1 LEDDFVFN
9 TRWGIPPW
17 KIDFRP
23 ARSPLPQEVD
33 FAVVGGG
40 FTGLSAAAWLRRMEP
55 RKSVALFES
64 GSIGAGSSGHTG
76 GMALTETSAGNLPGL
91 GDVLSGFSSI
101 LKDLEIQCDL
111 TLPGVWEVARSGT
124 LPDSAI
130 SWKDSGNLRVARE
143 VPGGAIDPGKLVSG
157 LGRAAE
163 AAGALIFENIFV
175 DDITFEDP
183 LRLKISGGQVRAH
196 AVLLATNAMSLELT
210 CLVQRSQ
217 PKFTLAVATKPLSS
231 SEFRDLGWES
241 RTPFYTIDFPYLWG
255 RPMRDGGVVFGSG
268 LVHLKDWREFVNI
281 DIAAGQAAELIAS
294 LERRVRNLH
303 PVLKNI
309 EFTHRWGGPIL
320 IANGWRPVFSRH
332 PQSAQAVVLGG
343 YSGHGV
349 AQSVYLG
356 RWAAEAMCGKRPLP
370 DWDSLG
376 PGEPLPWP

>member
-1 LEDDFVFN
+1 MFN
-9 TRWGIPPW
+9 TQWGIPPW
-17 KIDFRP
+17 TIDFRP
-23 ARSPLPQEVD
+23 THSSLPQEVD

-64 GSIGAGSSGHTG
+64 GLIGAGSSGHSG
-76 GMALTETSAGNLPGL
+76 GMTLTETSAGDLPGL

-101 LKDLEIQCDL
+101 LRDLEIQCDL
-111 TLPGVWEVARSGT
+111 TLPGVWEIARNST

-130 SWKDSGNLRVARE
+130 SWRDSGELRVARE
-143 VPGGAIDPGKLVSG
+143 APGGTIDPGKLVSG

-163 AAGALIFENIFV
+163 SGGALIFENTFV
-175 DDITFEDP
+175 DDIAFEEP
-183 LRLKISGGQVRAH
+183 LRLQVAGGQVRAH
-196 AVLLATNAMSLELT
+196 AVLLATNAMSLELAG
-210 CLVQRSQ
+210 LARRSQ

-231 SEFRDLGWES
+231 SQFRDLGWES
-241 RTPFYTIDFPYLWG
+241 GTPFYTIDFPYLWG
-255 RPMRDGGVVFGSG
+255 RPLRDGGVVFGSG
-268 LVHLKDWREFVNI
+268 LVHLKDWREFGKL
-281 DIAAGQAAELIAS
+281 DISAGQAAELIAS
-294 LERRVRNLH
+294 LEHRVRLLH
-303 PVLKNI
+303 PVLKNV

-332 PQSAQAVVLGG
+332 PQSARAIVLGG

-356 RWAAEAMCGKRPLP
+356 RWAAEAMSGKKPLP

-376 PGEPLPWP
+376 PGEPLPWS

>member
-1 LEDDFVFN
+1 MFN

-17 KIDFRP
+17 TIDFRP
-23 ARSPLPQEVD
+23 THSSLPQEVD

-55 RKSVALFES
+55 CKSVALFES
-64 GSIGAGSSGHTG
+64 ASIGAGSSGHTG
-76 GMALTETSAGNLPGL
+76 GMALPETSAGDLPGL

-101 LKDLEIQCDL
+101 LRDLEIQCDL

-130 SWKDSGNLRVARE
+130 SWKDSGKLRVAKE
-143 VPGGAIDPGKLVSG
+143 GPGGTIDPGKLVSG

-163 AAGALIFENIFV
+163 AGGALIFENTFV
-175 DDITFEDP
+175 DDIAFEEP
-183 LRLKISGGQVRAH
+183 LRLQVAGGQVRAH

-210 CLVQRSQ
+210 GLARRSQ

-231 SEFRDLGWES
+231 SQFRDLGWES
-241 RTPFYTIDFPYLWG
+241 GTPFYTIDFPYLWG
-255 RPMRDGGVVFGSG
+255 RPLRDGGVVFGSG
-268 LVHLKDWREFVNI
+268 LVHLKDWREFGKL

-294 LERRVRNLH
+294 LEHRVRLLH
-303 PVLKNI
+303 PVLKNV

-332 PQSAQAVVLGG
+332 PQSARAIVLGG

-356 RWAAEAMCGKRPLP
+356 RWAAEAMSGKKPLP